1 MVNYKCFRCNKDFKQ
16 KGHLLNHL
24 CRKNQCKSI
33 MKEISNEDILKLN
46 KIEEYN
52 KTKYNVSQMSVKM
65 ADNISQMSAKKK
77 YKCKYCEKKY
87 KHRQSKFKHEKKCKV
102 NKEDKIKYLE
112 EKVIN
117 MEKMIKKSNKNHII
131 NITNNNIDNRKI
143 QNNNLQINNF
153 DKENLNYISSNI
165 ALKVAKNFKGLLPN
179 FIDLI
184 HFNEKHPE
192 NHNIRIKDIKNGM
205 AEIRDKNKWKY
216 LSMND
221 FLDEMRL
228 SIYDK
233 LETLKENICEEDIDL
248 YDDYIEKVDEI
259 LEDMKK
265 VKLINK
271 KIKIASINGT
281 NKIHK
286 KVNF

>member
-1 MVNYKCFRCNKDFKQ
+1 MVNYKCFRCGKDFRQ
-16 KGHLLNHL
+16 KCHLLNHL
-24 CRKNQCKSI
+24 CRKNPCKSVL
-33 MKEISNEDILKLN
+33 KEISNKEILTLN

-52 KTKYNVSQMSVKM
+52 TEKYNVSRSSAKM
-65 ADNISQMSAKKK
+65 ADDVSQKSAKKE

-87 KHRQSKFKHEKKCKV
+87 KHRQSKFKHEKKCKD

-112 EKVIN
+112 EKVKN
-117 MEKMIKKSNKNHII
+117 MEKIINKSNKNHTI
-131 NITNNNIDNRKI
+131 NITNNNIDNRKV
-143 QNNNLQINNF
+143 QNNNIQINNF
-153 DKENLNYISSNI
+153 DKENLSYISGNVAMKI
-165 ALKVAKNFKGLLPN
+165 AKNFKGLLSN

-216 LSMND
+216 LSMDD

-233 LETLKENICEEDIDL
+233 LETLKENICEEDLDL

-286 KVNF
+286 KVNL